1 MKTEIMKANLV
12 TKEAALEPL
21 TKEELNLHTGITDN
35 NACVY
40 VGTYH
45 KYNCGSLDGA
55 WVDLESFHN
64 EKELMMF
71 LYRLHADEAEPE
83 FMVQDYMNFPRR
95 FYSESMNEHDFAE
108 LYDWIHLGT
117 EEREMCAEYWKEID
131 ESASIDEIADRLVW
145 SGDWSGGIDE
155 YFDGL
160 ADEALSDYNVPN
172 FLQCCFD
179 YGKWR
184 EMCRYDYRVTRNFVF
199 TL

>member
-1 MKTEIMKANLV
+1 MNTEIMKANV
-12 TKEAALEPL
+12 TKEAAFEPL
-21 TKEELNLHTGITDN
+21 TKEELNLHTGMTDD

-64 EKELMMF
+64 EKELMRF

-108 LYDWIHLGT
+108 LYDWIHLDT

-131 ESASIDEIADRLVW
+131 ESASVDEISDRLVY
-145 SGDWSGGIDE
+145 SGDSNE
-155 YFDGL
+155 YFDEL
-160 ADEALSDYNVPN
+160 AEEALSDYNVPN
-172 FLQCCFD
+172 FLQFCFD
-179 YGKWR
+179 YEKWR
-184 EMCRYDYRVTRNFVF
+184 EMCKYDFRVTRNFVF

>member
-1 MKTEIMKANLV
+1 MKANV
-12 TKEAALEPL
+12 TKEAAFEPL
-21 TKEELNLHTGITDN
+21 TKEELNLHTGMTDD

-64 EKELMMF
+64 EKELMRF

-108 LYDWIHLGT
+108 LYDWIHLDT

-131 ESASIDEIADRLVW
+131 ESASVDEISDRLVY
-145 SGDWSGGIDE
+145 SGDSNE
-155 YFDGL
+155 YFDEL
-160 ADEALSDYNVPN
+160 AEEALSDYNVPN
-172 FLQCCFD
+172 FLQFCFD
-179 YGKWR
+179 YEKWR
-184 EMCRYDYRVTRNFVF
+184 EMCKYDFRVTRNFVF

>member
-1 MKTEIMKANLV
+1 MKTEIMKANLG
-12 TKEAALEPL
+12 TKESVFEPL
-21 TKEELNLHTGITDN
+21 TKEELNLHTGIKDN

-64 EKELMMF
+64 EKELMRF

-108 LYDWIHLGT
+108 LYEWINLD
-117 EEREMCAEYWKEID
+117 EEQRQMCQEYWDEID
-131 ESASIDEIADRLVW
+131 ESESVEEIADRLVY
-145 SGDWSGGIDE
+145 SGDSNE
-155 YFDGL
+155 YFDEL
-160 ADEALSDYNVPN
+160 AEEALSDYNVPN
-172 FLQCCFD
+172 FLQFCFD
-179 YGKWR
+179 YERWR
-184 EMCRYDYRVTRNFVF
+184 EMCKYDYRVTRNFVF

>member
-1 MKTEIMKANLV
+1 MKTEIMKANV
-12 TKEAALEPL
+12 TKETAFEPL
-21 TKEELNLHTGITDN
+21 TKEELNLHTGIKDN
-35 NACVY
+35 NASIY

-55 WVDLESFHN
+55 WVDLESFN
-64 EKELMMF
+64 DESELMEF

-108 LYDWIHLGT
+108 LFKWLNLDT

-131 ESASIDEIADRLVW
+131 ESASIDEIADRLVY
-145 SGDWSGGIDE
+145 SGDSDE
-155 YFDGL
+155 YFDEL
-160 ADEALSDYNVPN
+160 ADEALSDYKVPN
-172 FLQCCFD
+172 FLQYCFD

-184 EMCRYDYRVTRNFVF
+184 EMCGYDYRVTRNFVF

>member
-1 MKTEIMKANLV
+1 MNNQIMKANLG
-12 TKEAALEPL
+12 TKETALEPL
-21 TKEELNLHTGITDN
+21 TKEELNLHTEIKDN

-55 WVDLESFHN
+55 WVDLESFN
-64 EKELMMF
+64 DEEELMEF

-108 LYDWIHLGT
+108 LYEWLNLDE
-117 EEREMCAEYWKEID
+117 EEREMCEEYWEEID
-131 ESASIDEIADRLVW
+131 KSASVERITDSLIY
-145 SGDWSGGIDE
+145 SGNSND
-155 YFDGL
+155 YFDEL
-160 ADEALSDYNVPN
+160 AEEELSMCNAPECLRNYFDYESWRRDCALDYNV
-172 FLQCCFD
+172 
-179 YGKWR
+179 
-184 EMCRYDYRVTRNFVF
+184 TSNFVF

>member
-1 MKTEIMKANLV
+1 MNTEIMKANLG

-55 WVDLESFHN
+55 WVDLESFN
-64 EKELMMF
+64 DEDELMEF

-95 FYSESMNEHDFAE
+95 FYSESMNENDFAE
-108 LYDWIHLGT
+108 LYEWLNLDE
-117 EEREMCAEYWKEID
+117 EEREMCKEYWSEID
-131 ESASIDEIADRLVW
+131 EKASVEAIKDKLVY
-145 SGDWSGGIDE
+145 SGDSDE
-155 YFDGL
+155 YFDEL
-160 ADEALSDYNVPN
+160 ADEALSDYNVPT

-179 YGKWR
+179 YGRWR
-184 EMCRYDYRVTRNFVF
+184 EMCGYDYSVTRNFVF
-199 TL
+199 AL

>member
-1 MKTEIMKANLV
+1 MKTEIMKAHV
-12 TKEAALEPL
+12 TKETALEPL
-21 TKEELNLHTGITDN
+21 TKEELNLHTGMPDN

-45 KYNCGSLDGA
+45 KYNCGSLYGA
-55 WVDLESFHN
+55 WVDLESFN
-64 EKELMMF
+64 DESELMEF

-108 LYDWIHLGT
+108 LYEWLNLDE
-117 EEREMCAEYWKEID
+117 EEREMCEEYWEEID
-131 ESASIDEIADRLVW
+131 ESASVDEIADRLVY
-145 SGDWSGGIDE
+145 SGDSNE
-155 YFDGL
+155 YFDEL
-160 ADEALSDYNVPN
+160 AEEALSDYNVPN

-179 YGKWR
+179 YEKWR
-184 EMCRYDYRVTRNFVF
+184 EMCKYDYRVTRNFVF

>member
-1 MKTEIMKANLV
+1 MKTEIMKANLG
-12 TKEAALEPL
+12 TKESVFEPL
-21 TKEELNLHTGITDN
+21 TKEELNLHTGIKDN

-64 EKELMMF
+64 EKELMRF

-108 LYDWIHLGT
+108 LYEWINLD
-117 EEREMCAEYWKEID
+117 EEQRQMCQEYWDEID
-131 ESASIDEIADRLVW
+131 ESESVEEIADRLVY
-145 SGDWSGGIDE
+145 SGDSNE
-155 YFDGL
+155 YFDEL
-160 ADEALSDYNVPN
+160 AEEALSDYNVPN
-172 FLQCCFD
+172 FLQFCFD
-179 YGKWR
+179 YEKWR
-184 EMCRYDYRVTRNFVF
+184 EMCKYDYRVTRNFVF

>member
-1 MKTEIMKANLV
+1 MNNQIMKANV
-12 TKEAALEPL
+12 TKEAAFEPL
-21 TKEELNLHTGITDN
+21 TKEELNLHTGIPDN

-64 EKELMMF
+64 VRELMKF

-108 LYDWIHLGT
+108 LFKWLNLDT

-145 SGDWSGGIDE
+145 SGDSNE
-155 YFDGL
+155 YFDEL
-160 ADEALSDYNVPN
+160 AEEALSDYNVPN
-172 FLQCCFD
+172 FLQYCFD
-179 YGKWR
+179 YEKWR
-184 EMCRYDYRVTRNFVF
+184 EMCGYDYIATRNFVF
-199 TL
+199 TRY

>member
-1 MKTEIMKANLV
+1 MKTEIMKANV
-12 TKEAALEPL
+12 TKETAFEPL
-21 TKEELNLHTGITDN
+21 TKEELNLHTGIKDN
-35 NACVY
+35 NASIY

-64 EKELMMF
+64 EKELMRF

-108 LYDWIHLGT
+108 LFKWLNLDT

-131 ESASIDEIADRLVW
+131 ESASIDEISDRLVY
-145 SGDWSGGIDE
+145 SGDSDE
-155 YFDGL
+155 YFDEL
-160 ADEALSDYNVPN
+160 ADEALSDYKVPN
-172 FLQCCFD
+172 FLQYCFD

-184 EMCRYDYRVTRNFVF
+184 EMCGYDYRVTSNFVF

>member
-1 MKTEIMKANLV
+1 MKTEIMKTNLG
-12 TKEAALEPL
+12 TKEAAFEPL
-21 TKEELNLHTGITDN
+21 TKEELIIHTGIPDN

-55 WVDLESFHN
+55 WVDLESFN
-64 EKELMMF
+64 DEEELMEF

-108 LYDWIHLGT
+108 LFKWLNLDT

-131 ESASIDEIADRLVW
+131 ESASIDEIADRLVY
-145 SGDWSGGIDE
+145 SGDSNE
-155 YFDGL
+155 YFDEL
-160 ADEALSDYNVPN
+160 AEEALSDYNVPN
-172 FLQCCFD
+172 FLQFCFD
-179 YGKWR
+179 YEKWR
-184 EMCRYDYRVTRNFVF
+184 EMCKYDYRVTSNFVF